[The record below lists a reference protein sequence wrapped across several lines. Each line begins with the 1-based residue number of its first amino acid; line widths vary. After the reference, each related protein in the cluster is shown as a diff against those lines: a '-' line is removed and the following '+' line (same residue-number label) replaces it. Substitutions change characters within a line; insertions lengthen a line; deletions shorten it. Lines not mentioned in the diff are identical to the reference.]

1 MTSNQPRR
9 IASSIGLG
17 LSILGIACF
26 GAPAQAADYPTHPIE
41 IVTHSQPGGPNN
53 FIAHLISEVVQK
65 EKILPQPVFVTLKPG
80 SGMATAFSY
89 LYEKKGED
97 HLWAVTSNGL
107 IIGTPMRV
115 KVPYTYKD
123 FTPIANIC
131 VDGSVMVVSA
141 KGTLKTMNDII
152 TTAAKNPNKLVMG
165 GSSITSNEA
174 MMGRV
179 MQKIKGVQWKYVSF
193 AGEMEAATNVMG
205 GNIHFA
211 FLNPSSVIEHVRA
224 GNLRVVLAASP
235 KRYQAF
241 PDVPTIE
248 EAGLGKPQISYRAL
262 IGAPNMPAAAVTAL
276 EAAAKKIVQTGQ
288 FKKYMEQSMQQEA
301 FMTGKQLA
309 SFWDEDAKFVR
320 QQLID
325 GGMLNKDGSIIQK

>member
-1 MTSNQPRR
+1 MNKSTLNRFPCF
-9 IASSIGLG
+9 ALLALG
-17 LSILGIACF
+17 LVSLN
-26 GAPAQAADYPTHPIE
+26 APALAVDYPTRPIE
-41 IVTHSQPGGPNN
+41 LVTHTQPGGPNN
-53 FIAHLISEVVQK
+53 IIGHLIIEVVQK
-65 EKILPQPVFVTLKPG
+65 EKILPQPLFLTLKPG
-80 SGMATAFSY
+80 SGMASGFSY
-89 LYEKKGED
+89 LFEKKGED
-97 HLWAVTSNGL
+97 HLLAITSNGL
-107 IIGTPMRV
+107 ILGTPLRV
-115 KVPYTYKD
+115 KLPYTYKS
-123 FTPIANIC
+123 FTPIANLC

-141 KGTLKTMNDII
+141 KGSLKTINDIL

-179 MQKIKGVQWKYVSF
+179 MQKIKGVQWKFVSF

-235 KRYQAF
+235 KRYKAF

-262 IGAPNMPAAAVTAL
+262 IGPPGMPSQAVTTL
-276 EAAAKKIVQTGQ
+276 EAAAKKIVDSAQ
-288 FKKYMEQSMQQEA
+288 FKKYMEQSMMQEQ
-301 FMTGKQLA
+301 FMPAKQLA
-309 SFWDEDAKFVR
+309 AFWDEDEKFVR
-320 QQLID
+320 QQLIE
-325 GGMLNKDGSIIQK
+325 GGMLNKDGTIIQK